1 MARPIALGN
10 PVIFQGDTSNHGG
23 MVISGHDAWTAKGAN
38 GSNIPVARVTDM
50 FSCPKH
56 GVNPIIYSPES
67 GINIMGQLAAL
78 QGARTACGA
87 ILLAKPGLIAENV
100 PVQKLKLVAGTGELV
115 PVDNHLAQSQTQS
128 KKECTHSTD
137 GAIKVAEYIVQEI
150 KTNVKSLAVKQMQ
163 ILLNPPWYL
172 KMLPSALISN
182 RISALAIWTYQVR
195 QDGPWD
201 HKPKIKDKFKSV
213 AVHRPTEKG
222 KPSETHYH
230 KYKRHD
236 YFLDI
241 WSNIHYGYVGAAA
254 GLSNFEL
261 LDGAGL
267 EQVISD
273 EVAIRKERIK
283 RSQAGPK
290 SGEKKWT
297 NPRDFDDIPDSK
309 AINLGIDLFK
319 KYGLTAN
326 ALTASVLLSAL
337 ETIPSKGL
345 GESRVLH
352 VCLDNSEKPIKFTID

>member
-1 MARPIALGN
+1 MPHTRGESDYLLARKRHQH
-10 PVIFQGDTSNHGG
+10 QG
-23 MVISGHDAWTAKGAN
+23 ATAA
-38 GSNIPVARVTDM
+38 V
-50 FSCPKH
+50 
-56 GVNPIIYSPES
+56 
-67 GINIMGQLAAL
+67 

-115 PVDNHLAQSQTQS
+115 PIDNHLAQSQTQS

-201 HKPKIKDKFKSV
+201 HKPIIRNKFEAI
-213 AVHRPTEKG
+213 AVERLTKEQNLSK
-222 KPSETHYH
+222 TFYH

-267 EQVISD
+267 EQIGSD
-273 EVAIRKERIK
+273 EIAIAKGNMK
-283 RSQAGPK
+283 RREAGPK
-290 SGEKKWT
+290 SGAEKWT
-297 NPRDFDDIPDSK
+297 NPRDFDDIPDRAS
-309 AINLGIDLFK
+309 IQLGIDLFK
-319 KYGLTAN
+319 KYGLTAKG
-326 ALTASVLLSAL
+326 LTAQSVLDAL
-337 ETIPSKGL
+337 EKN
-345 GESRVLH
+345 R
-352 VCLDNSEKPIKFTID
+352 